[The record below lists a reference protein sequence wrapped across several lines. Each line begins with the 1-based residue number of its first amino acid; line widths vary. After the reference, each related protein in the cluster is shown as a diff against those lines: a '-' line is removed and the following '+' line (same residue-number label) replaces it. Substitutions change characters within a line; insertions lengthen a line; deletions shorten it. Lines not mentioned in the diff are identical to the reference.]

1 MPEITLLIGKEFPTK
16 VIPLIREATKSI
28 DIIVFDWRWYPD
40 QIGSTIQQFNH
51 EIIKAARKNR
61 QVRAII
67 NSKKIAEPLTQNK
80 IKAKVHDSKQL
91 LHTKLMIIDGRLAIL
106 GSHNYTMNA
115 FTINHEISAIIQN
128 EEIVKRLKTYFENLW
143 Q

>member
-51 EIIKAARKNR
+51 EIIKAAR
-61 QVRAII
+61 ILY
-67 NSKKIAEPLTQNK
+67 PLKSSN
-80 IKAKVHDSKQL
+80 
-91 LHTKLMIIDGRLAIL
+91 
-106 GSHNYTMNA
+106 
-115 FTINHEISAIIQN
+115 
-128 EEIVKRLKTYFENLW
+128 
-143 Q
+143 